1 MTYNLWAITIYLSS
15 LDLSVEHISQP
26 DLLKT
31 ALTHKSYAADF
42 TTNHPHNERLEFLG
56 DSVLWLAINDLLYR
70 ELSDSED
77 ILTLYKISLVRQDTL
92 ALVARQIWL
101 DKHIIIGNGEERKWG
116 RNNDAILSDCM
127 EALLWWIYLDLG
139 RESAYQF
146 IHTHI
151 YCLKD
156 NLQVWPIKSYKS
168 LIQEYVQSQ
177 YKTLPEYTDHELSRN
192 NHRNEVTYETT
203 IIINWSMAWVGTG
216 SNKRKAQE
224 EAAKIAYE
232 AYIKINLLNKSNITE

>member
-1 MTYNLWAITIYLSS
+1 MTYNLWAITTYLSS
-15 LDLSVEHISQP
+15 LDISVEHISQP

-42 TTNHPHNERLEFLG
+42 ATEYPDNERLEFLG
-56 DSVLWLAINDLLYR
+56 DSVLGLAINDFLYR
-70 ELSDSED
+70 ELSESEA

-92 ALVARQIWL
+92 ALVARQIGL
-101 DKHIIIGNGEERKWG
+101 DKHILIGNGEERKWG

-127 EALLWWIYLDLG
+127 EALIGRIYLDLG

-146 IHTHI
+146 IRTHI
-151 YCLKD
+151 YTLKD

-168 LIQEYVQSQ
+168 LIQEHVQSQ
-177 YKTLPEYTDHELSRN
+177 YKTLPEYSDRELSRN
-192 NHRNEVTYETT
+192 DHRNEVIYETT
-203 IIINWSMAWVGTG
+203 ITINGEIAGVATWS
-216 SNKRKAQE
+216 SKRKAQE

-232 AYIKINLLNKSNITE
+232 SLIV

>member
-1 MTYNLWAITIYLSS
+1 MTYNLWAITTYLSS

-42 TTNHPHNERLEFLG
+42 IADHPHNERLEFLG

-70 ELSDSED
+70 ELNDSED

-92 ALVARQIWL
+92 ALVARQIGL
-101 DKHIIIGNGEERKWG
+101 DQHIIIGNGEERKWG

-139 RESAYQF
+139 RESAYDF

-151 YCLKD
+151 YTLKD

-168 LIQEYVQSQ
+168 LIQEHVQSQ
-177 YKTLPEYTDHELSRN
+177 HKTLPEYTDRELSRN
-192 NHRNEVTYETT
+192 DHRNEVIYETT
-203 IIINWSMAWVGTG
+203 IIINGEVAWVGTG
-216 SNKRKAQE
+216 SSKRKAQE
-224 EAAKIAYE
+224 EAAKEAYE
-232 AYIKINLLNKSNITE
+232 RIYLES